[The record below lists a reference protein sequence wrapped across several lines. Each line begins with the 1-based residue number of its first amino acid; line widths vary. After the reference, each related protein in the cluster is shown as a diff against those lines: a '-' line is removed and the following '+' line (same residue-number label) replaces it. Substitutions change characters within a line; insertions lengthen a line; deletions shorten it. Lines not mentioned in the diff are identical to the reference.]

1 MLSHAYGSGGSMWQG
16 SSASEVTPPLSPP
29 SPEVLLQPAVKM
41 PSSSF
46 VADYSTADASGP
58 ASLKATMVQGDVKL
72 VTTFPQGFSGLGA
85 EKYPSGET
93 YAGGIVHAKRHGV
106 GTYTNTEGK
115 LISQFAKGKPVGEG
129 VLHEK
134 GPKGYSA
141 AVRTYAGKKDGPV
154 SKTHADAIV
163 KNVKSPPKPKKLT
176 PKEWTLS
183 KASPETYVT
192 EAKSQYT
199 YVGPSDPFLDKLAVA
214 ETKESPPKKGGVRM
228 DLIPRKADASP
239 TK

>member
-1 MLSHAYGSGGSMWQG
+1 MVCVCRAPLIRARLGVARKSPRPTIKTW
-16 SSASEVTPPLSPP
+16 ASKVAVERRKSLFLANDTQITWIRTASQ
-29 SPEVLLQPAVKM
+29 LL
-41 PSSSF
+41 
-46 VADYSTADASGP
+46 T
-58 ASLKATMVQGDVKL
+58 
-72 VTTFPQGFSGLGA
+72 
-85 EKYPSGET
+85 
-93 YAGGIVHAKRHGV
+93 
-106 GTYTNTEGK
+106 
-115 LISQFAKGKPVGEG
+115 
-129 VLHEK
+129 LHEK

-199 YVGPSDPFLDKLAVA
+199 YVGPFDPFLDKLAVA

>member
-1 MLSHAYGSGGSMWQG
+1 MWQG
-16 SSASEVTPPLSPP
+16 SSPAEEVVPALSPP
-29 SPEVLLQPAVKM
+29 SPEVLREPDVKL

-46 VADYSTADASGP
+46 VADYSSGDALHAP
-58 ASLKATMVQGDVKL
+58 VSLKATMEQGSVKL

-93 YAGGIVHAKRHGV
+93 YAGGIFEAKRHGV
-106 GTYTNTEGK
+106 GTYTSSEGK
-115 LISQFAKGKPVGEG
+115 LMSQFQKGKPVGEG

-141 AVRTYAGKKDGPV
+141 AVRTYAGKKDGALT
-154 SKTHADAIV
+154 KEGAAAIV
-163 KNVKSPPKPKKLT
+163 KNVKSPPKPKKMT

-192 EAKSQYT
+192 EAKAQYA
-199 YVGPSDPFLDKLAVA
+199 YVGPPDPFLDKLAAA
-214 ETKESPPKKGGVRM
+214 ETKTSPSKTSPSPTKKNGVRM
-228 DLIPRKADASP
+228 DLMPHI
-239 TK
+239 